1 MPSYN
6 FKCEDCD
13 SEIELQCSI
22 SEYPDLI
29 KNIRCPGCSSVNVH
43 RDYSNDNIYS
53 SVREIKT
60 IGQLAEFNTKKMGSK
75 LQEEY
80 EKNKPKEEV
89 AQWYQ
94 NSKLGDASRKEINKM
109 TKEQKKRYVL
119 TGKK

>member
-1 MPSYN
+1 MPLYN
-6 FKCEDCD
+6 FECQKCE

-22 SEYPDLI
+22 SEYPNLV
-29 KNIRCPGCSSVNVH
+29 KNMTCPGCGSIKIY
-43 RDYSNDNIYS
+43 RDYSKDNVYS
-53 SVREIKT
+53 TVREIKT
-60 IGQLAEFNTKKMGSK
+60 VGQLAEANTKKMGSK